1 MSKAIIRRRS
11 RKKVSKKKTFRS
23 GLEDT
28 TALHISSKG
37 VNVLYETSKIKYTIP
52 ESDHVYTPDF
62 ILPNG
67 IIVETKGRFMIEDR
81 KKHLLIRAQHPD
93 KDIRFVFTRS
103 ATKLYKGAK
112 TTYSDW
118 CVKYNFKFADKK
130 IPDSWFNEQQKEKTT

>member
-1 MSKAIIRRRS
+1 MAASK
-11 RKKVSKKKTFRS
+11 RKVAKKRGFRS

-28 TALHISSKG
+28 TAQHIKSKG
-37 VNVLYETSKIKYTIP
+37 AKVLYETSKIHYVIP
-52 ESDHVYTPDF
+52 ESKHVYTPDF

-67 IIVETKGRFMIEDR
+67 IIVETKGYLSIEDR
-81 KKHLLIRAQHPD
+81 KKHLLIQQQHPS

-118 CVKYNFKFADKK
+118 CKKNNFKFADKK
-130 IPDSWFNEQQKEKTT
+130 IPDSWFNE

>member
-1 MSKAIIRRRS
+1 MAKVIRRR
-11 RKKVSKKKTFRS
+11 KKVLKKKTFRS

-28 TALHISSKG
+28 TALQIKSNGAKL
-37 VNVLYETSKIKYTIP
+37 LYETSKIKYTIP

-81 KKHLLIRAQHPD
+81 KKHLLIRAQHPE

>member
-1 MSKAIIRRRS
+1 MAKVIRRR
-11 RKKVSKKKTFRS
+11 KKVLKKKTFRS

-28 TALHISSKG
+28 TALQITSNGAKL
-37 VNVLYETSKIKYTIP
+37 LYETSKIKYTIP

-81 KKHLLIRAQHPD
+81 KKHLLIRAQHPE

-103 ATKLYKGAK
+103 ATKLYKGAR
-112 TTYSDW
+112 TTYADW

-130 IPDSWFNEQQKEKTT
+130 IPDSWFNEQQKETT

>member
-1 MSKAIIRRRS
+1 MAKAIIRS
-11 RKKVSKKKTFRS
+11 KRKVLKKKTFRS

-28 TALHISSKG
+28 TALQIKSKG
-37 VNVLYETSKIKYTIP
+37 AKLLYETSKIKYTIP

-67 IIVETKGRFMIEDR
+67 IIVETKGRFMIDDR

-103 ATKLYKGAK
+103 ATKLYKGAR

-118 CVKYNFKFADKK
+118 CIKYNFKFADKK

>member
-1 MSKAIIRRRS
+1 MVKVIRRR
-11 RKKVSKKKTFRS
+11 KKVLKKKTFRS

-28 TALHISSKG
+28 TALQITSNGAKL
-37 VNVLYETSKIKYTIP
+37 LYETSKIKYTIP

-81 KKHLLIRAQHPD
+81 KKHLLIRAQHPE

-112 TTYSDW
+112 TTYADW

>member
-1 MSKAIIRRRS
+1 MAKVTRSKR
-11 RKKVSKKKTFRS
+11 KVSKKKTFRS
-23 GLEDT
+23 GLEDI
-28 TALHISSKG
+28 TALYIKSKG
-37 VNVLYETSKIKYTIP
+37 AKVLYETSKIKYTIP
-52 ESDHVYTPDF
+52 ESNHVYTPDF

-103 ATKLYKGAK
+103 ATKLYKGAR

-118 CVKYNFKFADKK
+118 CVKNNFKFADKC
-130 IPDSWFNEQQKEKTT
+130 IPDSWFNE

>member
-1 MSKAIIRRRS
+1 MAKVIIRRK
-11 RKKVSKKKTFRS
+11 KKVLKKKTFRS

-28 TALHISSKG
+28 TALQIKSKG
-37 VNVLYETSKIKYTIP
+37 AKLLYETSKIKYTIP

-67 IIVETKGRFMIEDR
+67 IIVETKGRFMIDDR

-103 ATKLYKGAK
+103 ATKLYKGAR

-118 CVKYNFKFADKK
+118 CIKYNFKFADKK